1 MQTYGRVASTI
12 LYILLAFAA
21 LMVLASLA
29 GFMGAELMDLTAVVA
44 IISWGLFL
52 VLALLALLRTRAIIR
67 GERELAGSS
76 YLWTSALTFAAFW
89 LSLGTAFLLGLGAFA
104 TCGPV
109 WLAPFYHWGGLVG
122 SVLALVAWFVFPRL
136 TQDSMEAAGERVRPH
151 RWRTL
156 GILGGAVYGFWGLVW
171 LVAWLVLR
179 GSINPADYPDSDDS
193 PYRLPYPD
201 GERSWVVQGNNSS
214 LNHNGD
220 EAFAW
225 DFRRRCGT
233 PVLAAR
239 AGTVSRVVDVHDGR
253 GKGKP
258 NNLVEVD
265 HGDGTVG
272 RYLHIQKGSATVA
285 VGDKVAQGD
294 RLASVGNVGNSFTG
308 HIHFEVESGGNSIP
322 IAFNDTR
329 EDRGIPRTFERYR
342 AGAP

>member
-1 MQTYGRVASTI
+1 MKTYGRVVTTI
-12 LYILLAFAA
+12 LVSLLVFSV
-21 LMVLASLA
+21 LVVLASFA
-29 GFMGAELMDLTAVVA
+29 GFMGAGLMDLTAVVA
-44 IISWGLFL
+44 LLCWGTFL
-52 VLALLALLRTRAIIR
+52 VLTLLALRRAQGVVQ
-67 GERELAGSS
+67 GERRQLGPSFT
-76 YLWTSALTFAAFW
+76 WTSGLSFAAFW

-109 WLAPFYHWGGLVG
+109 WLSAFYHWGGLLG
-122 SVLALVAWFVFPRL
+122 SVLGLTAWFALPRL
-136 TQDSMEAAGERVRPH
+136 THGTLEAAGEHVSPH

-171 LVAWLVLR
+171 LVAWLLLR
-179 GSINPADYPDSDDS
+179 GSIDAAAYPNSASS
-193 PYRLPYPD
+193 PYRLPYPE
-201 GERSWVVQGNNSS
+201 GQRAWVIQGNNSS
-214 LNHNGD
+214 FNHAGD

-239 AGTVSRVVDVHDGR
+239 AGTVSRVVDGNDGR

-272 RYLHIQKGSATVA
+272 RYLHIARGSARVV
-285 VGDKVAQGD
+285 VGDPVTQGQQ
-294 RLASVGNVGNSFTG
+294 LADVGNVGNSLTG
-308 HIHFEVESGGNSIP
+308 HLHFVVERGGDSIP

-342 AGAP
+342 SGN